1 MQGACTCPPGGCE
14 LAAAGCGTDRMPPA
28 PPPRPAAQQVR
39 LVGGGSALQGRLEAL
54 NGGQWGTVCDEAFSD
69 READVSLWFCIT

>member
-1 MQGACTCPPGGCE
+1 
-14 LAAAGCGTDRMPPA
+14 MPPA